1 MKTSAILSPSKAN
14 SLYWLGRYT
23 ERVYLE
29 LHLLRLCF
37 DKMIDGDPQE
47 YGKYLSAIGGV
58 SRYHDQASVINGLVH
73 DLSNP
78 ASVISSVERC
88 NDNAVLLRD
97 EIKSPTLGYIQMP
110 LELLRQNARNGI
122 EPNVDELQT
131 LTDWMLAF
139 WGSIEERVYDDRVR
153 TILKIGKLIEHIDM
167 NVRFDYKFYRI
178 EEAFKALGHC
188 KAEEPR
194 AFDDEVVD
202 QLREMLTEDKYTEGG
217 SEYKNRLLY
226 LVGNAVVL

>member
-1 MKTSAILSPSKAN
+1 MKTSTILSPSKAN

-47 YGKYLSAIGGV
+47 YGRYLATIGGV
-58 SRYHDQASVINGLVH
+58 SQYPDQASVINGLVH

-202 QLREMLTEDKYTEGG
+202 QLREMLIEDKYTEGG

>member
-1 MKTSAILSPSKAN
+1 MKTSTILSPSKAN

-58 SRYHDQASVINGLVH
+58 SRYPDQASVINGLVH

-202 QLREMLTEDKYTEGG
+202 QLREMLAEDKYTEGG

>member
-1 MKTSAILSPSKAN
+1 MKTSTILSPSKAN

>member
-1 MKTSAILSPSKAN
+1 MKTSTILSPSKAN

-58 SRYHDQASVINGLVH
+58 SRYPDQASVINGLVH

-202 QLREMLTEDKYTEGG
+202 QLREMLIEDKYTEGG

>member
-1 MKTSAILSPSKAN
+1 MNNSTILSPSKAN
-14 SLYWLGRYT
+14 SLFWLGRYT

-37 DKMIDGDPQE
+37 DKMIDGDPDD
-47 YGKYLSAIGGV
+47 YGRYLSAIGGV
-58 SRYHDQASVINGLVH
+58 SMYPDQASIINGLVH
-73 DLSNP
+73 DVSNP

-110 LELLRQNARNGI
+110 LELLRQNAKNGI

-153 TILKIGKLIEHIDM
+153 TLLKIGKLIEHIDM
-167 NVRFDYKFYRI
+167 NVRFGYKFYRI
-178 EEAFKALGHC
+178 EEAFSSLLAC
-188 KAEEPR
+188 RTSEPR
-194 AFDDEVVD
+194 AFNAAAMDE
-202 QLREMLTEDKYTEGG
+202 LAEMLSEEKYTSGD

-226 LVGNAVVL
+226 LLGNAVVL

>member
-1 MKTSAILSPSKAN
+1 MKTSTILSPSKAN

-58 SRYHDQASVINGLVH
+58 SRYPDQASVINGLVH

-110 LELLRQNARNGI
+110 LELLRQNAKNGI

-194 AFDDEVVD
+194 AFNDEVTD
-202 QLREMLTEDKYTEGG
+202 ELREMLTEEKYTDGG
-217 SEYKNRLLY
+217 TEYKNKLLY

>member
-1 MKTSAILSPSKAN
+1 MKTSTILSPSKAN

-58 SRYHDQASVINGLVH
+58 SRYPDQASVINGLVH

>member
-1 MKTSAILSPSKAN
+1 MKTSTILSPSKAN

-58 SRYHDQASVINGLVH
+58 SRYPDQASVINGLVH

-139 WGSIEERVYDDRVR
+139 WGSIEERVYDDKVKNF
-153 TILKIGKLIEHIDM
+153 LKMGKLVEHIDM
-167 NVRFDYKFYRI
+167 NIRFKYKFYRI
-178 EEAFKALGHC
+178 EEAFAALTRLY
-188 KAEEPR
+188 EYEPR
-194 AFDDEVVD
+194 AFCVD
-202 QLREMLTEDKYTEGG
+202 AMECLKSLLVEEKYNLEDPAYV
-217 SEYKNRLLY
+217 NQILFLLGKIVT
-226 LVGNAVVL
+226 L

>member
-1 MKTSAILSPSKAN
+1 MKTSTILSPSKAN

-58 SRYHDQASVINGLVH
+58 SRYPDQSSVINGLVH

-110 LELLRQNARNGI
+110 LELLRQNAKNGI

>member
-1 MKTSAILSPSKAN
+1 M
-14 SLYWLGRYT
+14 
-23 ERVYLE
+23 
-29 LHLLRLCF
+29 
-37 DKMIDGDPQE
+37 
-47 YGKYLSAIGGV
+47 
-58 SRYHDQASVINGLVH
+58 SRYPDQASVINGLVH

-110 LELLRQNARNGI
+110 LELLRQNAKNGI

-194 AFDDEVVD
+194 AFNDEVTD
-202 QLREMLTEDKYTEGG
+202 ELREMLTEEKYTDGG
-217 SEYKNRLLY
+217 TEYKNKLLY

>member
-1 MKTSAILSPSKAN
+1 MKTSTILSPSKAN

-47 YGKYLSAIGGV
+47 YGRYLATIGGV
-58 SRYHDQASVINGLVH
+58 SQYPDQASVINGLVH

>member
-1 MKTSAILSPSKAN
+1 MKTSTILSPSKAN

-58 SRYHDQASVINGLVH
+58 SRYPDQASVINGLVH

-110 LELLRQNARNGI
+110 LELLRQNAKNGI

-153 TILKIGKLIEHIDM
+153 NILKIGKLIEHIDM

-194 AFDDEVVD
+194 AFNDEVTD
-202 QLREMLTEDKYTEGG
+202 ELREMLTEEKYTDGG
-217 SEYKNRLLY
+217 TEYKNKLLY

>member
-1 MKTSAILSPSKAN
+1 MQQTIISPGKAN
-14 SLYWLGRYT
+14 AMYWLGRYT
-23 ERVYLE
+23 ERIYLE
-29 LHLLRLCF
+29 LHLLRKCF
-37 DKMIDGDPQE
+37 DHMIDGKPED
-47 YGKYLSAIGGV
+47 YNSYLTAIGSNV
-58 SRYHDQASVINGLVH
+58 QYPDLREERIGLVH
-73 DLSNP
+73 DKNNP
-78 ASVISSVERC
+78 VSVLFCIERA
-88 NDNAVLLRD
+88 NDNGIILRD
-97 EIKSPTLGYIQMP
+97 EIMSPTLAYIQMS
-110 LELLRQNARNGI
+110 LEHLRHASAENR
-122 EPNVDELQT
+122 EPDLDELQT

-194 AFDDEVVD
+194 AFNDEVTD
-202 QLREMLTEDKYTEGG
+202 ELREMLTEEKYTDGG
-217 SEYKNRLLY
+217 TEYKNKLLY

>member
-1 MKTSAILSPSKAN
+1 MKTSTILSPSKAN

-47 YGKYLSAIGGV
+47 YGKYFSAIGGV
-58 SRYHDQASVINGLVH
+58 SRYPDQASVINGLVH

-110 LELLRQNARNGI
+110 LELLRQNAKNGI

>member
-37 DKMIDGDPQE
+37 DKMIDGDPKE
-47 YGKYLSAIGGV
+47 YGRYLATIGGV
-58 SRYHDQASVINGLVH
+58 SQYPDQASVINGLVH
-73 DLSNP
+73 DYSNP
-78 ASVISSVERC
+78 VSVISSVERC

-110 LELLRQNARNGI
+110 LELLRQNAKNGI

-178 EEAFKALGHC
+178 EEAFKALGRC

-194 AFDDEVVD
+194 AFNDEAID
-202 QLREMLTEDKYTEGG
+202 ELRKMLTEEKYTEGG

-226 LVGNAVVL
+226 LLGNAVVL

>member
-1 MKTSAILSPSKAN
+1 MKTSTILSPSKAN

-202 QLREMLTEDKYTEGG
+202 QLREMLAEDKYTEGG